1 MSPWALN
8 RLIRAVSRG
17 AVFGYPTDTIWGLGC
32 HPLIASSVSRL
43 LQIKNRRVDK
53 GLILLSSR
61 IEFCSTYIN
70 VNDADLK
77 TISQTTSHPTTWL
90 VPASDL
96 CPIWIRGNH
105 PTVAI
110 RICSYPLIHTLC
122 EGLESPLVS
131 TSANRSGC
139 SNARNRI
146 QMQKQFADE
155 LDAIVGG
162 FSTGGIAASEIKSL
176 NTGDSIRKE
185 HTWIPK

>member
-8 RLIRAVSRG
+8 RLIHAVSRG

-43 LQIKNRRVDK
+43 LQIKNRRADK

-61 IEFCSTYIN
+61 IEFCRAYIHA
-70 VNDADLK
+70 NDADLEII
-77 TISQTTSHPTTWL
+77 TQSTDQPTTWL
-90 VPASDL
+90 VPASDH

-110 RICSYPLIHTLC
+110 RICSHPLVQTLC
-122 EGLESPLVS
+122 EGLQSPLVS
-131 TSANRSGC
+131 TSANRSGR

-146 QMQKQFADE
+146 QMQKQFANE
-155 LDAIVGG
+155 LDAIIGG
-162 FSTGGIAASEIKSL
+162 FNTGGIAASEIKLLDCGSTL
-176 NTGDSIRKE
+176 RKR
-185 HTWIPK
+185 P